1 MISVVCLKDADFR
14 GTIRI
19 CGAFALELNPVR
31 PISVLTT
38 CNHIA
43 EHRCVCNTNTPMIM
57 PLRYNLFIISSSGNN
72 VKLVQDK
79 LGCCSRSA
87 LLPSWLD
94 LKYHN
99 SST

>member
-1 MISVVCLKDADFR
+1 MISVVCLKNADFR

-19 CGAFALELNPVR
+19 CGAFAPELNPVR

-43 EHRCVCNTNTPMIM
+43 EHRCVCDTNTPTIM
-57 PLRYNLFIISSSGNN
+57 PLRYTLFIISSSGNN
-72 VKLVQDK
+72 VKLAQDK
-79 LGCCSRSA
+79 LGYCLTSA
-87 LLPSWLD
+87 LLQSWLD
-94 LKYHN
+94 PKYHN